1 MMVMVIESFKSE
13 SFLFFFV
20 NFTRD
25 EEIGK
30 NGMKK
35 KLFLTKKSPSV
46 EEHEK
51 GMSVSKNKNM
61 YVHVRATGSKLND
74 PSRKGRK

>member
-13 SFLFFFV
+13 SFLGFFFV

-35 KLFLTKKSPSV
+35 TTILDKKKS
-46 EEHEK
+46 ERRRTRERN
-51 GMSVSKNKNM
+51 VSFKK
-61 YVHVRATGSKLND
+61 
-74 PSRKGRK
+74 